1 MALAMAW
8 ITDLTLNS
16 IGTLEIF
23 WFRYPS
29 LTLVFNNEEV
39 HEGGDD
45 VVQKQAQHAMMGVL
59 QQAAKK
65 DMETLK
71 SENADAVRERLA
83 KSQKVAR
90 EILAA
95 LKLERSYSEQL
106 EELLRE
112 KGIDVPPR
120 PPKEA

>member
-1 MALAMAW
+1 MGRKSKKQSNTSNTAPKPVASPEQTAAAPP
-8 ITDLTLNS
+8 I
-16 IGTLEIF
+16 
-23 WFRYPS
+23 
-29 LTLVFNNEEV
+29 EEV